1 MCPGRQRSE
10 KGLGGRG
17 REVAFWAELELG
29 GTRDRGTWEA
39 RGGECVCVCMHVCC
53 VCLCAVCV
61 CLCVYTQTHLPIGS
75 T

>member
-17 REVAFWAELELG
+17 REAAFWAELELG

-39 RGGECVCVCMHVCC
+39 RGGECVCVCLCM
-53 VCLCAVCV
+53 CAVCACV
-61 CLCVYTQTHLPIGS
+61 LCVCAYVCTPRHIYL
-75 T
+75 